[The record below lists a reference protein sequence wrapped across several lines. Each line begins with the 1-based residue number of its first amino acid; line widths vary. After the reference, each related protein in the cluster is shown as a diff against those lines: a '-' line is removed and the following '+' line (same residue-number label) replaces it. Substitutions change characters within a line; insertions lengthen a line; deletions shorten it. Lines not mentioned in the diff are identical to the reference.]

1 MSIIPIAFCFD
12 ANLVMPAGVCIT
24 SLLKNANKDT
34 FYDIYIIHSAID
46 KNDLNK
52 LKTLIDIYQNCSITF
67 ILAQNEFASAYQIRE
82 ITTLTYYRLLI
93 PELITKY
100 DKILYSDVDVIF
112 RSDMTE
118 YYNIDL
124 GDNYF
129 GAVDVVLPLRPDIKG
144 HMETVLQIDSA
155 KGYYLAGNL
164 VINSRKL
171 REDNMV
177 KKFIEMSQDDY
188 CFQDMDIINIACQDK
203 FTPVPL
209 SYCLTNYFYTL
220 IHTQRENLV
229 KYVSEE
235 EIDKAVQTGIIH
247 YNGPKPWLTTCYGY
261 DIWWTYYRDSIF
273 YKDTFCY
280 QHYTKLITE
289 TDRWTLK
296 KRIKHLLNYFRNRHA

>member
-52 LKTLIDIYQNCSITF
+52 LEKLIDIYQNCSITF

-144 HMETVLQIDSA
+144 HMETVLQLDSA

-177 KKFIEMSQDDY
+177 KKFIEMAQDDY
-188 CFQDMDIINIACQDK
+188 YFQDMDIINIACQDK

-220 IHTQRENLV
+220 IHTQRENLA

-247 YNGPKPWLTTCYGY
+247 YNGAKPWKNNCHNM
-261 DIWWTYYRDSIF
+261 DIWWFYFRHSIF
-273 YKDTFCY
+273 YNEEFTYNFYMNRIYEIESWTFS
-280 QHYTKLITE
+280 
-289 TDRWTLK
+289 
-296 KRIKHLLNYFRNRHA
+296 KRLKHLFRYFKK